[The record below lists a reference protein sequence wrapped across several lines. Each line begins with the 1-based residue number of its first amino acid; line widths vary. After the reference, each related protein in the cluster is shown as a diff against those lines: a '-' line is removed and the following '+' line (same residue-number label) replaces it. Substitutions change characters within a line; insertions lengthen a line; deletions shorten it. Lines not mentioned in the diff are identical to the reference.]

1 MARKPKEEIKADGW
15 MGTYSDM
22 VTLLMCFF
30 VLLFSMSKLDA
41 QKWQI
46 LVKGFNPDAKTSQ
59 QVVLQQDPNAVDEA
73 APAIGESGEKLMSD
87 GGQTS
92 TSLSES
98 KEQAE
103 NPDEKMS
110 VEQVKNMSTLSQYLK
125 DYIEENNLQDQIK
138 LFDGDDYTY
147 IMFSN
152 NIFFDGDSSVLK
164 ASGKSI
170 LDVFGQAV
178 LRVAD
183 QVYKL
188 QVIGHTNQADPYHAN
203 NIETDRFLSS
213 NRAVEVLIHLQK
225 KGFLEGKKM
234 ESIGFGQYY
243 PIGDFKT
250 NEGRSKNRRVELIIS
265 DTPEAKIDLDNIYND
280 IANAQ
285 QSGALQSDI
294 IDTKVVN

>member
-59 QVVLQQDPNAVDEA
+59 QVVLQQDPNAVDKN
-73 APAIGESGEKLMSD
+73 APAIGESGDKLMSD
-87 GGQTS
+87 GGKTS
-92 TSLSES
+92 TSVSES
-98 KEQAE
+98 
-103 NPDEKMS
+103 PDTEGEPQQKMS
-110 VEQVKNMSTLSQYLK
+110 VEEVKDMSSLSQYLK
-125 DYIEENNLQDQIK
+125 QYIEENNLQDQIK

-152 NIFFDGDSSVLK
+152 NIFFDGDSSILK
-164 ASGKSI
+164 ATGKNI
-170 LDVFGQAV
+170 LDIFGQAV
-178 LRVAD
+178 LRVSD

-213 NRAVEVLIHLQK
+213 NRAVEVLIYLQE

-234 ESIGFGQYY
+234 ESIGFGQHY

-250 NEGRSKNRRVELIIS
+250 NEGRTKNRRVELIIS
-265 DTPEAKIDLDNIYND
+265 DTPAAKIDLDNIYND

-294 IDTKVVN
+294 IDTNIVN